1 VAESRRPED
10 DDAAVSAPHRS
21 DAAPT
26 DAVHPQRELGGIIGK
41 VTTAIAVSYSTYYL
55 FTAQFGITSPQA
67 HRGFYWGFAGV
78 LIFLLYPWRT
88 RSRQEG
94 DQRVPVWDIALS
106 ALVAVLA
113 CYFVFRYPAIV
124 SRGGVLTQAE
134 VVMGALAV
142 LLSLEMTRR
151 VVGWMLT
158 GIGVVVIVYSYYGP
172 QMPGIFAH
180 GGYEIDRFLS
190 TAYGSFNGIF
200 GSVADIF
207 ATYVFIFI
215 VFGAFMQKSGAG
227 QFFVDL
233 PFAIAGKTRGGPAKV
248 AVMVSAIM
256 GSVNGSPV
264 ANVMTTG
271 TFTIPLMRR
280 VGYSKEFSGGVE
292 AAASVGGQM
301 LPPVMGAGAFLIA
314 EFTQTS
320 YTTIVLVSI
329 VPALLYFLSVYLL
342 VDFQALRR
350 NLQGLPASELPD
362 WKKVLKQGWYFLIPL
377 ALLFTLVVMRFSPA
391 FAGFWAVMAVIVIG
405 VLVPYRGHRMGVRD
419 IVAALRSGAV
429 ASLTVGAVVGT
440 IGIVIGVVDLTGLGL
455 RFSDLI
461 VDISGGNLL
470 AALVLVTLVSWILG
484 AGLTVTSSYI
494 MVAILAAPALTE
506 MGVSLLVAHLIVFWV
521 SQDAN
526 VTPPIALASF
536 AASGISGGKPMR
548 TAWESWLLARGLYIV
563 PFLMAFTPLIDGPVA
578 DAVPV
583 VISAVLGI
591 YALSAG
597 MSGYLR
603 RRATWYEQV
612 LLLAGGVLLIAPGII
627 TNVIGAALAVA
638 AYVIQRLRPGRPSGE
653 AALAEGSRV

>member
-1 VAESRRPED
+1 VAEPKPASRD
-10 DDAAVSAPHRS
+10 DVAFGTPHISDVDAS
-21 DAAPT
+21 
-26 DAVHPQRELGGIIGK
+26 DAVHPHRSLGGLIGK
-41 VTTAIAVSYSTYYL
+41 VTAVIAVAYTGYYL
-55 FTAQFGITSPQA
+55 YTAQFGIVSPQA
-67 HRGFYWGFAGV
+67 HRAFYWAFAGV
-78 LIFLLYPWRT
+78 LIFLLYPT
-88 RSRQEG
+88 RSRGKTEE
-94 DQRVPVWDIALS
+94 DERVPIWDL
-106 ALVAVLA
+106 VLA
-113 CYFVFRYPAIV
+113 ATVGVVAGYFVFNFADIV
-124 SRGGVLTQAE
+124 SRGGRLTDTEMVL
-134 VVMGALAV
+134 GGLAV

-151 VVGWMLT
+151 VVGLILT
-158 GIGVVVIVYSYYGP
+158 TLGVVVIVYSFFGP
-172 QMPGIFAH
+172 YMPGMFAH
-180 GGYEIDRFLS
+180 RGHDLERFLGTS
-190 TAYGSFNGIF
+190 YLSFNGIF

-233 PFAIAGKTRGGPAKV
+233 PFAIAGKARGGPAKV
-248 AVMVSAIM
+248 AVLVSAIM

-292 AAASVGGQM
+292 AASSVGGQM

-314 EFTQTS
+314 EFTGTP

-329 VPALLYFLSVYLL
+329 VPALLYFFSVYML

-350 NLQGLPASELPD
+350 NLEGLPASELPD
-362 WKKVLKQGWYFLIPL
+362 WKVVLKQGWYYIIPL
-377 ALLFTLVVMRFSPA
+377 ALLFTLVVMRYSPA
-391 FAGFWAVMAVIVIG
+391 FAGFWAIMAVIVIG
-405 VLVPYRGHRMGVRD
+405 VLVPYRGNRMGVRD
-419 IVAALRSGAV
+419 IIDAMRVGALS
-429 ASLTVGAVVGT
+429 SLTVGAVVGT
-440 IGIVIGVVDLTGLGL
+440 IGIVIGIIDLTGLGL

-461 VDISGGNLL
+461 VDVSGGNLL
-470 AALVLVTLVSWILG
+470 AALVLVTIVSWILG

-506 MGVSLLVAHLIVFWV
+506 MGVSILVAHLIVFWV

-536 AASGISGGKPMR
+536 AAAGISGGKPMR

-563 PFLMAFTPLIDGPVA
+563 PFLMAYTALVDGPVR

-597 MSGYLR
+597 ISGYLR
-603 RRATWYEQV
+603 RRTTWYEQWA
-612 LLLAGGVLLIAPGII
+612 LIIGGCLLIAPGLA
-627 TNVIGAALAVA
+627 TNAVGLVVAALVWLLQTF
-638 AYVIQRLRPGRPSGE
+638 VGRGSRNE
-653 AALAEGSRV
+653 TTDTEGSRA